1 MQTSKETLLGA
12 HVSIAGGL
20 HNAIDIG
27 TDLECNAIQI
37 FTRSNRQWAFDLL
50 DEAEAQAF
58 KEAQKDS
65 PIKAVVSHASYLI
78 NIGSPKPLV
87 RNRSLKALIAEYTR
101 CTQADIPYLV
111 LHPGACLESDEATCI
126 GQISDLLSQTLAAVK
141 SPTKILLENMAGQ
154 GSCIGKNFE
163 QIAQIRSLTE
173 QNKKIGVCFDTCHA
187 FAAGY
192 DFTTEK
198 SYNDLWNSFDK
209 IIGLNHLCAMH
220 LNDSQK
226 ERGSHIDRH
235 EDIGQGKIGLKAF
248 RFIMN
253 DERFRGIPK
262 IIETPQSSPADHI
275 RNLRVLKK
283 LVKS

>member
-1 MQTSKETLLGA
+1 MPTSKKTLLGA

-27 TDLECNAIQI
+27 VDLECNAIQI
-37 FTRSNRQWAFDLL
+37 FTRSNRQWAFDRL
-50 DEAEAQAF
+50 DEDEANLF
-58 KEAQKDS
+58 KEAQKNS
-65 PIKAVVSHASYLI
+65 PIKVVVSHASYLI
-78 NIGSPKPLV
+78 NMGSPKPLV

-101 CTQADIPYLV
+101 CTQADIPFLI
-111 LHPGACLESDEATCI
+111 LHPGACLESNEASCLT
-126 GQISDLLSQTLAAVK
+126 QIADLLSQTLQTVK

-154 GSCIGKNFE
+154 GSCVGKTFE
-163 QIAQIRSLTE
+163 QIAQIRAQVE
-173 QNKKIGVCFDTCHA
+173 EKGKIGVCFDTCHA

-192 DFTTEK
+192 DFRSQK
-198 SYNDLWNSFDK
+198 SYNELWETFDK
-209 IIGLNHLCAMH
+209 IIGISHLHAMH

-226 ERGSHIDRH
+226 ELGSRVDRH

-248 RFIMN
+248 SFIMN
-253 DERFRGIPK
+253 DVRFRDIPK

-275 RNLRVLKK
+275 RNLNVLKK